1 MELINVI
8 VNTLIESSVLVHG
21 HDVGYSKLQHTD
33 LKKSFK
39 AFKTSDEVGLTTD
52 PSIVNIT

>member
-8 VNTLIESSVLVHG
+8 VNTLIESSVSVHG

-33 LKKSFK
+33 FKKIIQSF
-39 AFKTSDEVGLTTD
+39 
-52 PSIVNIT
+52 